1 MAKLIG
7 SEINTGNYGEDTF
20 CKVLMAS
27 FPDSYIIYRN
37 RQVFGREFDM
47 AMLIPNVGIVVF
59 EIKGW
64 RESTVLRIENGDTI
78 IIHTDNGEERATP
91 QKQVRGYRFA
101 IERRLLQDLGAKPI
115 VFCMVVYPQI
125 SQACYAQKHLN
136 VITEPQF
143 TVLKEDMASAAAVQA
158 KLAQAVNEV
167 QMWHRAKF
175 DEEFMYNTRCLFEG
189 DIARYTNDA
198 DIIAEIEKY
207 PQPAYSLFWFR
218 PAGVPLSEAEL
229 TQLAA
234 DYSNGTKIYAVVGD
248 NTQLKQMVAAI
259 DKALDK
265 KCLFRTKGRLD
276 VRYEAAQKH
285 YPSIESVRGQF
296 TAFNCSITCL
306 TSPLNCNAFQIRDGI
321 EEGHHD
327 NLVAIS
333 NASGFNYDQYAV
345 EHTPVDYNIVIRA
358 GAGTGKTY
366 TMVSRIGYIAHTC
379 AGSLLDLLDRV
390 SMITF
395 TNDAADQMRQKL
407 KDFFRNYYLITENKS
422 WLHLVTKIDQMQIST
437 IHSYA
442 KTLVNALGIEFG
454 YGCDVSVT
462 SSEFARQTYVS
473 KLVNDYIVE
482 KSKRTINFAEKLGM
496 PMYSLVSNIVDF
508 IQKLQNKS
516 VDVSTLSQENFGA
529 LASDTASPEL
539 HELLSD
545 IIPRVEKEYQSE
557 LLDENRIHLS
567 SIMSLLQMLMLD
579 RNCQA
584 RIRQMQKT
592 SPSYLFVDE
601 FQDTDNTQIDIIA
614 KLCELLGSKLFVVG
628 DVKQC
633 IYRFRG
639 ATEEAFDRLPMKGHE
654 DQWKEYALRRNYRTD
669 SQLLNLFDRSF
680 RLWGQPDNG
689 LLVYQPNRD
698 QLLGTKQLNQQLPT
712 KQFFAQLHTRTDDGR
727 METLFD
733 EVKRIQAWIARDIQ
747 NGVKLSE
754 EDKTIA
760 ILVRENWQAEA
771 IKAEGKR
778 RGYQIHTHTGGDLYQ
793 TTAAIDMLA
802 LVNALLHFD
811 EPEYLFSL
819 LASNFFG
826 VNVPYSNLYSI
837 RKNANENFWNPEE
850 CRNDMRNYLIKC
862 IDAGLSQMPKEFNTW
877 DSIVTALRTR
887 PVLQMLY
894 EIYASLKP
902 ERTYA
907 KGNQWDQT
915 YYRMNVDL
923 LFEQVLAA
931 CNADS
936 LTINSFA
943 KSLNICIMSGVSVNS
958 RIPPIEN
965 TATIQCITVHKSK
978 GLEYGHV
985 IVPFAHF
992 RIDKL
997 KKAKLNVSV
1006 TEQNN
1011 QLLVG
1016 YAIEQPDTQNSYRNE
1031 YYNEQAE
1038 KAERSREEAR
1048 ILYVA
1053 MTRAIRSFSWI
1064 VQDNVNGLAWQG
1076 LVCTEED

>member
-1 MAKLIG
+1 MARFIG
-7 SEINTGNYGEDTF
+7 SDISTGNYGEDSF
-20 CKVLMAS
+20 CKLLIDA
-27 FPDSYIIYRN
+27 FPDNYIIYRN

-47 AMLIPNVGIVVF
+47 TMLIPNVGIVVF

-64 RESTVLRIENGDTI
+64 RESTVLRTENGDTI
-78 IIHTDNGEERATP
+78 IIKTEAGEALETP

-125 SQACYAQKHLN
+125 SKAYYEQKRLD

-143 TVLKEDMASAAAVQA
+143 TVLKEDMDSSAAIQA
-158 KLAQAVNEV
+158 KLAAAVNEV

-189 DIARYTNDA
+189 DFARYTNDA
-198 DIIAEIEKY
+198 DIIEAIEKY
-207 PQPAYSLFWFR
+207 PQPAYSTFFFR
-218 PAGVPLSEAEL
+218 PAGTPISETEL
-229 TQLAA
+229 TQLAEC
-234 DYSNGTKIYAVVGD
+234 YYKGTKIYAVVGD
-248 NTQLKQMVAAI
+248 NKQLKQIATVI

-265 KCLFRTKGRLD
+265 KCIFRTKDRLD
-276 VRYEAAQKH
+276 VRYEASQKH
-285 YPSIESVRGQF
+285 YPALESIKDEF
-296 TAFNCSITCL
+296 TAFNCSITTL
-306 TSPLNCNAFQIRDGI
+306 TKPVLCEAFQLQDGH
-321 EEGHHD
+321 EGNHHD
-327 NLVAIS
+327 DLIAIS
-333 NASGFNYDQYAV
+333 EASGFNYDQYAV
-345 EHTPVDYNIVIRA
+345 EHTPVNYNIVIRA
-358 GAGTGKTY
+358 AAGTGKTH
-366 TMVSRIGYIAHTC
+366 TMVSRIGFIAHTC
-379 AGSLLDLLDRV
+379 AGSLLDLLDCV

-407 KDFFRNYYLITENKS
+407 KDFFRNCYLITENKA
-422 WLHLVTKIDQMQIST
+422 WLHLVAKIDQMQIST

-442 KTLVNALGIEFG
+442 KKLVNALGIEFG

-462 SSEFARQTYVS
+462 SSEFVRQAYVS
-473 KLVNDYIVE
+473 KFVNDYIVE
-482 KSKRTINFAEKLGM
+482 KSKRTINYVEKLGM
-496 PMYSLVSNIVDF
+496 PMYSLVTNIVDF
-508 IQKLQNKS
+508 IKKLQNKS
-516 VDVSTLSQENFGA
+516 VNVATLSEENFGS
-529 LASDTASPEL
+529 LSSGSGSPEL
-539 HELLSD
+539 HELLSY
-545 IIPRVEKEYQSE
+545 IIPSVEKKYQAQ
-557 LLDENRIHLS
+557 LLDENKIHLS

-579 RNCQA
+579 KNCQY
-584 RIRQMQKT
+584 RIQQLQKNT
-592 SPSYLFVDE
+592 PSYLFVDE
-601 FQDTDNTQIDIIA
+601 FQDTDNTQIDILV
-614 KLCELLGSKLFVVG
+614 KLCELLCSKLFVVG

-639 ATEEAFDRLPMKGHE
+639 ATEEAFDRLPIEGNE
-654 DQWKEYALRRNYRTD
+654 SQWKEYALRRNYRTD

-680 RLWGQPDNG
+680 RLWGHPDNG
-689 LLVYQPNRD
+689 LLVYKPMRD

-712 KQFFAQLHTRTDDGR
+712 KQFYSQLHTRTDDGR

-733 EVKRIQAWIARDIQ
+733 EVKRIQEWIAQDIQ

-778 RGYQIHTHTGGDLYQ
+778 RGFQIHTYTGGDLYQ

-802 LVNALLHFD
+802 LVNALVHFD
-811 EPEYLFSL
+811 ESKYLFSL
-819 LASNFFG
+819 LASNFFS

-837 RKNANENFWNPEE
+837 RKNANDNFWNPDE
-850 CRNDMRNYLIKC
+850 CRNDMRNYLIEC
-862 IDAGLSQMPKEFNTW
+862 INNGLTQMPHEFNTW
-877 DSIVTALRTR
+877 SSIVTALRTR
-887 PVLQMLY
+887 PVLQMLH
-894 EIYASLKP
+894 EIYACLRP

-915 YYRMNVDL
+915 CYRMNVDL
-923 LFEQVLAA
+923 LFEQVLTA
-931 CNADS
+931 CNADN
-936 LTINSFA
+936 LTLNSFA

-958 RIPPIEN
+958 RIPPVEN
-965 TATIQCITVHKSK
+965 TATIQCVTVHKSK

-992 RIDKL
+992 RIDTL

-1006 TEQNN
+1006 AEQNHR
-1011 QLLVG
+1011 LVVG
-1016 YAIEQPDTQNSYRNE
+1016 YAIEQPDTQTSYRNE
-1031 YYNEQAE
+1031 YYNEQVE

>member
-1 MAKLIG
+1 MAKFIG
-7 SEINTGNYGEDTF
+7 SDISTGNFGEDSF
-20 CKVLMAS
+20 CKLLIDA
-27 FPDSYIIYRN
+27 FPDNYIIYRN

-64 RESTVLRIENGDTI
+64 RESTVLRIENGDTVI
-78 IIHTDNGEERATP
+78 IQTEDGEVPATP

-101 IERRLLQDLGAKPI
+101 IERRILQDLGAKPI

-125 SQACYAQKHLN
+125 SKAYYTQKGLN

-143 TVLKEDMASAAAVQA
+143 TVLKEDMTSTAAIQS
-158 KLAQAVNEV
+158 KLAEAVNEV
-167 QMWHRAKF
+167 HVWHRAKF
-175 DEEFMYNTRCLFEG
+175 DDEFMYNTRCLFEG
-189 DIARYTNDA
+189 DIARYTIDA
-198 DIIAEIEKY
+198 DGNAEIEKY
-207 PQPAYSLFWFR
+207 PQPAYSIFFFHPTGTPISAAKLD
-218 PAGVPLSEAEL
+218 
-229 TQLAA
+229 QLAVS
-234 DYSNGTKIYAVVGD
+234 YSKGTKIYAVVG
-248 NTQLKQMVAAI
+248 NTHQLKQIAEIV
-259 DKALDK
+259 DKVLDK
-265 KCLFRTKGRLD
+265 KCIFRTKSRLD
-276 VRYEAAQKH
+276 VRYEADQTH
-285 YPSIESVRGQF
+285 YPTRDTLKDQF
-296 TAFNCSITCL
+296 TAFNCSVTILAKPVACE
-306 TSPLNCNAFQIRDGI
+306 AFQILNGN
-321 EEGHHD
+321 EENHHND
-327 NLVAIS
+327 LIAIS
-333 NASGFNYDQYAV
+333 DASGFNYDQYAV

-358 GAGTGKTY
+358 GAGTGKTF
-366 TMVSRIGYIAHTC
+366 TMISRIGFIAHTC

-407 KDFFRNYYLITENKS
+407 KDFFRNYYLITGNNS
-422 WLHLVTKIDQMQIST
+422 WLHLVNKIDRMQIST

-442 KTLVNALGIEFG
+442 KLLVNALGIEFG

-462 SSEFARQTYVS
+462 SSEFSRQTYVS

-482 KSKRTINFAEKLGM
+482 KSKRAVTYEEKLGM
-496 PMYSLVSNIVDF
+496 PMYSLISNIVDF
-508 IQKLQNKS
+508 IKRLQNKS
-516 VDVSTLSQENFGA
+516 VDVASLTRENFGS
-529 LASDTASPEL
+529 LASGPDSPEL
-539 HELLSD
+539 HELLAY
-545 IIPRVEKEYQSE
+545 IIPRVEKEYQSQ

-567 SIMSLLQMLMLD
+567 SLVSLLQTLMLD
-579 RNCQA
+579 KNCQH
-584 RIRQMQKT
+584 RIQHLKKT
-592 SPSYLFVDE
+592 TPSYLFVDE
-601 FQDTDNTQIDIIA
+601 FQDTDNTQIDILV
-614 KLCELLGSKLFVVG
+614 KLCELLDSKLFVVG

-639 ATEEAFDRLPMKGHE
+639 ATEEAFDRLPIKGHE
-654 DQWKEYALRRNYRTD
+654 EQWREYALRRNYRTD
-669 SQLLNLFDRSF
+669 SKLLDLFDRSF
-680 RLWGQPDNG
+680 RLWGHADSK
-689 LLVYQPNRD
+689 LLVYQPSRD
-698 QLLGTKQLNQQLPT
+698 RLLGTKQLNQQLST
-712 KQFFAQLHTRTDDGR
+712 KQFFRQLHTRTDDGR

-733 EVKRIQAWIARDIQ
+733 EVKRIQEWIARDIQ
-747 NGVKLSE
+747 NGVKLSD

-771 IKAEGKR
+771 IKAEGER
-778 RGYQIHTHTGGDLYQ
+778 RGFQIHTHTGGDLYQ
-793 TTAAIDMLA
+793 TTPAIDMLA

-837 RKNANENFWNPEE
+837 RKKANGNFWDPEE

-862 IDAGLSQMPKEFNTW
+862 INDGLSRMPKEFNTW
-877 DSIVTALRTR
+877 DSIITALRTR

-894 EIYASLKP
+894 EIYACLKP

-907 KGNQWDQT
+907 KGNKWDQT

-936 LTINSFA
+936 LTLNSIA

-958 RIPPIEN
+958 RIPPTEN

-992 RIDKL
+992 RIDML

-1006 TEQNN
+1006 TEQGGH
-1011 QLLVG
+1011 LLVG
-1016 YAIEQPDTQNSYRNE
+1016 YAIEQPDTQRSYRNE
-1031 YYNEQAE
+1031 YYNEQVE

-1053 MTRAIRSFSWI
+1053 MTRSIRSFSWI
-1064 VQDNVNGLAWQG
+1064 VQENAKGLAWQS